1 MTKSAICIVL
11 FSVFTTFFAKAQHD
25 TIIDNKSYIV
35 HTISA
40 NETLFTIS
48 RKYNIELNKLVV
60 SNPEVIQGLYI
71 GFKLFIPNFN
81 SADKELKNNNE
92 LSIVESSSKDENK
105 ITLNKNLKLKNNN
118 VDSSEVKVALLLP
131 FYLDLNDSLKANS
144 NNKQIIYPKSKV
156 ALDFYFGF
164 QLALDSLTKLGY
176 NIDLMLID
184 IPNDSTFNLIL
195 ESNILNDR
203 EYIFGPIYIRQ
214 FENLAKFY
222 GYDSKKKL
230 ISPLSFMSVKNNFR
244 NVFQVVPLSNIQISA
259 LIEYITN
266 TNIDN
271 DLIIIGHEEE
281 SELI

>member
-11 FSVFTTFFAKAQHD
+11 FSVFTTFFATAQHD

-60 SNPEVIQGLYI
+60 SNPEVIKGLYI
-71 GFKLFIPNFN
+71 GLKLFIPNFN
-81 SADKELKNNNE
+81 SADKQLKNNNE
-92 LSIVESSSKDENK
+92 LSVVESSSKDENN
-105 ITLNKNLKLKNNN
+105 ITLNKNLKFKNNN

-131 FYLDLNDSLKANS
+131 FYLDLNDSLKFNS
-144 NNKQIIYPKSKV
+144 NNNKIIYPKSKV

-184 IPNDSTFNLIL
+184 IPNDSTFNLVL

-222 GYDSKKKL
+222 GYDSKK
-230 ISPLSFMSVKNNFR
+230 S
-244 NVFQVVPLSNIQISA
+244 
-259 LIEYITN
+259 
-266 TNIDN
+266 
-271 DLIIIGHEEE
+271 
-281 SELI
+281 